1 MVASWGFVFPI
12 PLGRQEAV
20 GEPRRDGDSTLT
32 FVVGEA
38 GGLVPVEKG
47 LGPRL
52 GVGGGGNWSLGNM
65 PDSHPT
71 RGRSGSCDGSSLK
84 DQSSCTCFIEF
95 D

>member
-52 GVGGGGNWSLGNM
+52 GVGGGGQLVPGEYAGLTSNKRAKWKL
-65 PDSHPT
+65 
-71 RGRSGSCDGSSLK
+71 
-84 DQSSCTCFIEF
+84 
-95 D
+95 